1 MPICD
6 AILTGKPVLLL
17 DNEELSAA
25 YPNLAGSDTVAMLAF
40 PLRSGEDQAF
50 GALALRFDA
59 PAPRPE
65 MAEIELL
72 HIAADV
78 CTQTVLRLR
87 AETSSAERLRR
98 IEFLSSASEQ
108 LAHSLDHRATMQTVA
123 ELAVSSSSP
132 TGAASSCWRT
142 AGCTR
147 WPWRTATPSRGGR
160 APADD
165 AGPTNPNAEVGSYA
179 VARTGRSQLYS
190 PVTVGAHPAGV
201 AEPGAVALA
210 EQPPCSR

>member
-1 MPICD
+1 
-6 AILTGKPVLLL
+6 
-17 DNEELSAA
+17 
-25 YPNLAGSDTVAMLAF
+25 MLAF
-40 PLRSGEDQAF
+40 PLRSGGDPAF

-87 AETSSAERLRR
+87 AEASSAERLRQ

-108 LAHSLDHRATMQTVA
+108 LARSLDHRATMRR
-123 ELAVSSSSP
+123 SPSWRWPRSP
-132 TGAASSCWRT
+132 TGAACSCSRT

-147 WPWRTATPSRGGR
+147 WSSRTATPSSRR
-160 APADD
+160 R
-165 AGPTNPNAEVGSYA
+165 PTG
-179 VARTGRSQLYS
+179 
-190 PVTVGAHPAGV
+190 
-201 AEPGAVALA
+201 
-210 EQPPCSR
+210 